1 MADQLELGS
10 GRWIGSVNGP
20 QGDIFQLEMSLEAKE
35 GSISGNYRLPKG
47 DSPWGDANSGE
58 VTGRYS
64 DAGQVRIEFT
74 KLNRA
79 AFLDGTYL
87 SAAPRADQAMFGI
100 VTAITPKGP
109 RIAGVLSLF
118 LHPRKQTDLEAA
130 WES

>member
-1 MADQLELGS
+1 MPGESKLGS
-10 GRWIGSVNGP
+10 GRWIGSVHGP
-20 QGDIFQLEMSLEAKE
+20 QGDSFELEMSLEAE
-35 GSISGNYRLPKG
+35 GGSISGNYRLPKG

-64 DAGQVRIEFT
+64 DAGQVRIEF
-74 KLNRA
+74 KRANRE
-79 AFLDGTYL
+79 AFLDGSYL

-100 VTAITPKGP
+100 VTAITPHGP